1 MWVKI
6 CANTSVEDAQSAIDL
21 GADAIG
27 YVFAPSK
34 RRVTPE
40 QAGAITAG
48 LRGDVERIGVFH
60 EGDFEAI
67 RSAVRVAGL
76 TGVQLH
82 GGPWVEVIRRLRE
95 EFGGEI
101 GLTQT
106 LHWVVGREGEDG
118 STAERLAEQI
128 VSLQG
133 MVDRVLVD
141 SKVGAALG
149 GTGRSFDWEAGRVL
163 FAGARKAGVAIIV
176 AGGLDPENIGSAIER
191 LQPWGVDV
199 ASGVELEP
207 GRKDPER
214 LRLFIERARA
224 AGQNP

>member
-82 GGPWVEVIRRLRE
+82 GGPGAKARMARRRSGWRSRLFRCRGWWTGCWWTPRWALRSGGRGGASTGRLGGCCLQGHGRPGWRSLWPEAWTRRISDRRSNGYSPGGWMWRVGWSWNRGGRIRSGSACLSN
-95 EFGGEI
+95 
-101 GLTQT
+101 
-106 LHWVVGREGEDG
+106 GREP
-118 STAERLAEQI
+118 
-128 VSLQG
+128 
-133 MVDRVLVD
+133 RV
-141 SKVGAALG
+141 
-149 GTGRSFDWEAGRVL
+149 R
-163 FAGARKAGVAIIV
+163 I
-176 AGGLDPENIGSAIER
+176 
-191 LQPWGVDV
+191 
-199 ASGVELEP
+199 LET
-207 GRKDPER
+207 
-214 LRLFIERARA
+214 
-224 AGQNP
+224 